1 MAISLSM
8 DSSAITATFP
18 TDRAT
23 DGLSATENELRR
35 CFVRGLA
42 GDAAQYRRFLDS
54 LGSHLRAYLRR
65 RLPRAQADVEDIL
78 QETLL
83 AVHNARH
90 TYRDDQ
96 PLTAWVHAIARYKLM
111 DFFRA
116 HSRRE
121 ALHEPFEDDGSLF
134 VQSDVEPADA
144 RRDVGRLLEQLPDR
158 HRLPIVFVKLQGL
171 SVAEAAQRCGISESA
186 VKVGVHRGL
195 KALAARIRG
204 SS

>member
-1 MAISLSM
+1 MKSRQP
-8 DSSAITATFP
+8 SAHTLEQRPAGT
-18 TDRAT
+18 
-23 DGLSATENELRR
+23 SAAEAELRA
-35 CFVRGLA
+35 CLVAGLT
-42 GDAAQYRRFLDS
+42 GDALRYRRFLDGLS
-54 LGSHLRAYLRR
+54 GHLRAYLRR
-65 RLPRAQADVEDIL
+65 RLPRAQDDVEDIL

-90 TYRDDQ
+90 TYRPDQ

-121 ALHEPFEDDGSLF
+121 ALHDPFDDDGGLF
-134 VQSDVEPADA
+134 VASEVEATNA
-144 RRDVGRLLEQLPDR
+144 RRDVAALLRNLPDR
-158 HRLPIVFVKLQGL
+158 HRLPIQLVKLEGL
-171 SVAEAAQRCGISESA
+171 SVAEAAQRSGMSKSA

-204 SS
+204 HA

>member
-1 MAISLSM
+1 MTDAAMKLH
-8 DSSAITATFP
+8 P
-18 TDRAT
+18 GTDRVSE
-23 DGLSATENELRR
+23 GLSTAERQLRD
-35 CFVRGLA
+35 CFLLGLG
-42 GDAAQYRRFLDS
+42 GDAAQYRQFLDC
-54 LGSHLRAYLRR
+54 LCRHLRAYLRR

-90 TYRDDQ
+90 TYHDDQ

-121 ALHEPFEDDGSLF
+121 ALHEPLEDDGRIF
-134 VQSDVEPADA
+134 VDSDAEPADA
-144 RRDVGRLLEQLPDR
+144 CRDVGRLLETLPDR
-158 HRLPIVFVKLQGL
+158 HRLPIVLVKLQGL

-195 KALAARIRG
+195 KALAASLRG
-204 SS
+204 SA